1 MPSLIPQA
9 VTDQGI
15 QMTTMTRDF
24 SFSLRTTLGFQECLD
39 LLRQKLQRE
48 DFRVVSEVQFHRE
61 FAKSVGLPW
70 GKYTVLVVWSP
81 FHAYQALLSDR
92 DGGLFMPFNVVIAED
107 TGYTSIS
114 VTNHASGGFS
124 DGPIGIQVLVRE
136 LNHKMRQIFLE
147 LASHEIIP
155 PHTSS

>member
-1 MPSLIPQA
+1 
-9 VTDQGI
+9 
-15 QMTTMTRDF
+15 MTTMTRDF

-61 FAKSVGLPW
+61 FEKTVGLQW
-70 GKYTVLVVWSP
+70 QKYTVLVIWNP

-107 TGYTSIS
+107 TGYTSVA
-114 VTNHASGGFS
+114 VTNHALAGFS
-124 DGPIGIQVLVRE
+124 EGPIGIQVLVRE
-136 LNHKMRQIFLE
+136 LNRKMRQVFLE
-147 LASHEIIP
+147 LANHEVIP
-155 PHTSS
+155 GNGKATRSTKEAR